1 MGPTNLQLRTK
12 EAMWEGQQ
20 WCKCLPAMYSTHS
33 ISYIQ
38 VCGRVLGYVYHAPD
52 GLGQFAGPQT
62 IEGMHL
68 CRLGVPHTW
77 TSCSKTTHQSDTP
90 SLLIQVAAMGKYKQI
105 NNSDL
110 RYVNDVISLII
121 HERNYAILLLP
132 LMPCFLP

>member
-1 MGPTNLQLRTK
+1 VGGAAVVQISL
-12 EAMWEGQQ
+12 AI
-20 WCKCLPAMYSTHS
+20 YSTHS

-38 VCGRVLGYVYHAPD
+38 VCGTVIGYAYRVPD

-77 TSCSKTTHQSDTP
+77 TSWSKTTHQSDTP
-90 SLLIQVAAMGKYKQI
+90 SLLILVTAMGKYKQI

-121 HERNYAILLLP
+121 HEKLCNFVAAMLP
-132 LMPCFLP
+132 TLSKLQANN